1 MIVPVGEDTVEIDT
15 DDGRFIPAHVNVMI
29 EFEIDP
35 VKLDIVALLKTYGL
49 KNNAILNFNYN
60 I

>member
-35 VKLDIVALLKTYGL
+35 VKLDIVALWKTYGL